1 MFELLSVLHLSDQDC
16 ELAVKLFA
24 KSQTVIFSSQITEI
38 PTQSIWTQ
46 LLCNN
51 FNLIE
56 QTFLFALYLLRS
68 PPRFL
73 ILVTFDNL
81 EYNCNCIVPQIAL
94 KDIK

>member
-1 MFELLSVLHLSDQDC
+1 MFELLPVLHLSDQDC

-38 PTQSIWTQ
+38 PTQSILTQ

-56 QTFLFALYLLRS
+56 LGRTNLFICPPFVEIS
-68 PPRFL
+68 PP
-73 ILVTFDNL
+73 
-81 EYNCNCIVPQIAL
+81 VP
-94 KDIK
+94 DIGDF